1 MQRCWCAVTHHA
13 VRSVDDAF
21 FIHQK
26 PARWI
31 DTARATRSDPPYER
45 NMATIES
52 LLNSADL
59 PDSPTS
65 RLDAE
70 LLLAQALG
78 KSRSYLRTWPEREVE
93 AAQQACFDADLA
105 RRRAGEPVAYILGQQ
120 GFWSLE
126 LEVAPH
132 TLIPRPDTELLVE
145 TTLALLPA
153 TPAAVLDLGTGT
165 GAIALALAS
174 ERPAWRVTGVDRVA
188 EAVALA
194 ERNRARL
201 KLSNAAFVESH
212 WFDALAGQRYRAIV
226 SNPPYIAAADR
237 HLHEGDVRFEPSS
250 ALVAGEDGLD
260 DIRLIIEQ
268 APDYLEA
275 GGWLLLEHGFDQ
287 APVVRA
293 LLAARGFAAVES
305 RRDLGGHERISLG
318 RLDYE

>member
-1 MQRCWCAVTHHA
+1 
-13 VRSVDDAF
+13 
-21 FIHQK
+21 
-26 PARWI
+26 
-31 DTARATRSDPPYER
+31 
-45 NMATIES
+45 MATIES
-52 LLNSADL
+52 LLNTADL
-59 PDSPTS
+59 PDSPTP

-93 AAQQACFDADLA
+93 AAQQARFVADLA

-174 ERPAWRVTGVDRVA
+174 ERPAWRVTGVDRVP

-237 HLHEGDVRFEPSS
+237 HLDEGDVRFEPSS

-260 DIRLIIEQ
+260 DIRLIVAQ

-287 APVVRA
+287 ASAVRE
-293 LLAARGFAAVES
+293 LLTARGFTAVES

-318 RLDYE
+318 RFDNE